1 MRSHRAL
8 TELLMFFYLFP
19 TVKGHIINSKVC
31 PEKDAFILGVHYD
44 KVQKTFCG
52 QIQNVYKKVF

>member
-1 MRSHRAL
+1 
-8 TELLMFFYLFP
+8 MFFYLFP